1 MVPFSLPLL
10 DIQVDF
16 SDIHC
21 EVLVKLLEGKTH
33 ESVGP
38 PGYLIPLK
46 LITLRLAK
54 TESLAIR
61 QLPFRFSYPVSC
73 STEVSLPV
81 NYDSLYLPVCFSN
94 FWIGNLPFT
103 SLMDLRRFVDL
114 FGLYSFLLVVRMK

>member
-38 PGYLIPLK
+38 LGDLVPLK
-46 LITLRLAK
+46 LVTLRLVK

-61 QLPFRFSYPVSC
+61 QLPFSFSYPVSC

-81 NYDSLYLPVCFSN
+81 RL
-94 FWIGNLPFT
+94 
-103 SLMDLRRFVDL
+103 
-114 FGLYSFLLVVRMK
+114 